1 LDFRFAS
8 FEIDLARQELR
19 RDGRPVPVEP
29 QVFDLLVHLVRNH
42 SRIVTKDELIAVVWN
57 GRIISDAA
65 VSSRISAARQAVGDN
80 GADQK
85 VIRTLNKRGFRFIG
99 RVETANAA
107 PDSVA
112 AERSGAG
119 SVAPLCAMP
128 RKAAVAVL
136 PFHNISG
143 DPEQDFLADGITE
156 DVING
161 LSRQQWFSVV
171 DRNSTFACKGEKI
184 DIRRLACELGARYVL
199 EGSVRKAAGRIRV
212 SAQLVDALRR
222 VHLWADRHDAKLVDI
237 FERQDDITGR
247 ISDSV
252 GAQIIMAEATR
263 LRRQPCG
270 TMDARDLVTQALPHI
285 WRMDA
290 QEQLVAQALLQQAS
304 TLESRR
310 GRARAQAL
318 RGWTHVNM
326 FNLESRTP
334 INELTAETLEAGAK
348 ALSLNADDHWGHL
361 VLGLGH
367 ARQRRPEEAVRHLS
381 RSVDLSPGFA
391 LGYAGLGYAL
401 ACGGQPER
409 GLQAVDRA
417 RHLGPLDPFLS
428 VYAAVVRYMALF
440 ALERYDE
447 AAAVCRALIARHPH
461 HAGARRL
468 MTVSLGLLGRIDE
481 AAESLGRTLELQPDL
496 STDHVAHNTVFASA
510 SDRSRFLRGLRL
522 AGLRN

>member
-1 LDFRFAS
+1 LDFRFAG

-19 RDGRPVPVEP
+19 RDGSPVPVEP

-42 SRIVTKDELIAVVWN
+42 TRIVTKDELIAVVWN
-57 GRIISDAA
+57 GRVISDAA
-65 VSSRISAARQAVGDN
+65 VSSRISAARRAVGDN

-99 RVETANAA
+99 RVETAGGA
-107 PDSVA
+107 PAPVA
-112 AERSGAG
+112 PQRSGEG
-119 SVAPLCAMP
+119 VPLSVMP

-143 DPEQDFLADGITE
+143 DSEQDFLADGITE

-171 DRNSTFACKGEKI
+171 DRNSTFACKGERI
-184 DIRRLACELGARYVL
+184 DIRRLASELGARYVL
-199 EGSVRKAAGRIRV
+199 EGSVRKAAGRIRIT
-212 SAQLVDALRR
+212 AQLVDATRR

-237 FERQDDITGR
+237 FDRQDDITSR
-247 ISDSV
+247 IADSV
-252 GAQIIMAEATR
+252 GSQIILAEATR

-290 QEQLVAQALLQQAS
+290 REQLIAQTLLQQAS
-304 TLESRR
+304 TLESTR

-318 RGWTHVNM
+318 LGWTHVNM

-348 ALSLNADDHWGHL
+348 ALSLNAEEHWGHL

-401 ACGGQPER
+401 ACGGEPER
-409 GLQAVDRA
+409 GLQAVDHA
-417 RHLGPLDPFLS
+417 RRISPRDPFLS

-447 AAAVCRALIARHPH
+447 AAAVCRSLIARHPH

-496 STDHVAHNTVFASA
+496 STDHVARNTVFAAA